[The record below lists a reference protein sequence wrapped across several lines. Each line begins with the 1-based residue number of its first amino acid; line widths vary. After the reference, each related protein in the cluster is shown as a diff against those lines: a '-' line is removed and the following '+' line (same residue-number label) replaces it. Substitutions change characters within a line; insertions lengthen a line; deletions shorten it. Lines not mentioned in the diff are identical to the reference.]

1 MCKMIIVLTFRPRPK
16 MNNNLMSN
24 MMEGDYPFAKMA
36 HFPLVQM
43 PPFEILVCYGPMKIS

>member
-24 MMEGDYPFAKMA
+24 MMEGDYPFAKMV